1 MPTLLMVFIIFLSV
15 AVALVSVFYL
25 LVTRRAVVK
34 ERLEEFAPGAVEGVV
49 LFEKPA
55 TPLQKFFGRIGKK
68 MPLRPGEQGKYVKML
83 VAAGIRGERLP
94 VFLGIKMFLTLAL
107 PGAYLFLYALPAG
120 QGRINLMLISVSL
133 MIVGFILPSFE
144 LRRMVKA
151 RQLGIFHDLPDVL
164 DLMTIC
170 VESGL
175 SMEGAM
181 LRISE
186 DKQFRETSLAKEIKT
201 ALQETRAG
209 KARHEALR
217 DMGERT
223 MLDDMKA
230 FCAMLIQTEKLGTS
244 LAQSLR
250 IHSDSLRTIRRQRAE
265 ELAAK
270 TAIKLLFPLVF
281 LIMPAIF
288 VVVLLPAVLKI
299 KQFFATM

>member
-1 MPTLLMVFIIFLSV
+1 MPILLVSIIFLSL
-15 AVALVSVFYL
+15 AVGVFSALYLIVSK
-25 LVTRRAVVK
+25 RAVVK
-34 ERLEEFAPGAVEGVV
+34 ERLEEIAPPQEAVQV
-49 LFEKPA
+49 LEKPL
-55 TPLQKFFGRIGKK
+55 TPLQKFLSRIGQKL
-68 MPLRPGEQGKYVKML
+68 PLRPEEQGKYAKML
-83 VAAGIRGERLP
+83 VAAGIRPQRLP
-94 VFLGIKMFLTLAL
+94 VFIGLKLFLAAAL
-107 PGAYLFLYALPAG
+107 PAAYLFLYAFAARQERL
-120 QGRINLMLISVSL
+120 NMVLISAAL
-133 MIVGFILPSFE
+133 AIIGFILPSVQ
-144 LRRMVKA
+144 LHRMVKA
-151 RQLGIFHDLPDVL
+151 RQLRIFHDLPDVL

-186 DKQFRETSLAKEIKT
+186 DRQFRQSPLAKEMKI

-209 KARHEALR
+209 KPRHEALR

-250 IHSDSLRTIRRQRAE
+250 VHADSLRTIRRQRAE

-299 KQFFATM
+299 KQFFGAM